1 MSGSYV
7 DNSGRAET
15 FNQQA
20 AHDTGLYDPNV
31 HDNQIVALYESEDK
45 ARMARD
51 KLIAAG
57 VPAHAVKVMDR
68 GADPMAGG
76 VDYESG
82 NQGIW
87 GAIKSLFMPDED
99 AHAYSHAIGR
109 GHSMVV
115 VTPTRDMDRH
125 HVIEALE
132 STGPVDFDAKLE
144 EWRQAGYQGLEAS
157 ASSNT
162 GSGQT
167 GNATVERAQATPAN
181 YAVNQTTV
189 TDHIPADARR
199 TSEMPSGVAGTPA
212 GTAGTGAGS
221 TTSTGSGT
229 AAGVGGAVAGGLA
242 AAGRGVANA
251 AERAVD
257 AVSDAVS
264 GHDDATRHSTT
275 GATAGTPSGT
285 TISTTQA
292 GRSTE
297 DVSRP
302 ATAGTDETIKVV
314 QEQLR
319 VGKREVARG
328 AVRVRS
334 YVVERPVE
342 EQVRLHE
349 ERVQIERR
357 PVDRP
362 VGEADA
368 AAFQDR
374 TIEAQAHA
382 EEAVVG
388 KEARVVEEIGVNKQA
403 TERVE
408 TVRDT
413 VRHTEVEVEDTRGQ
427 TASTTGTSTTGTSSA
442 GTSGSGGTGT
452 GGTTSTA
459 TTGTTS
465 SGTNAPRK

>member
-31 HDNQIVALYESEDK
+31 HDNQIVALYESEEK
-45 ARMARD
+45 ARVARD

-57 VPAHAVKVMDR
+57 VPAGALQVMDR
-68 GADPMAGG
+68 DADRMAGG

-99 AHAYSHAIGR
+99 AHAYNHAIGR
-109 GHSMVV
+109 GHAMVV

-125 HVIEALE
+125 HVIEVLE
-132 STGPVDFDAKLE
+132 STEPLDFDAKLE

-157 ASSNT
+157 ASSDT
-162 GSGQT
+162 GAGGI

-199 TSEMPSGVAGTPA
+199 PADMPSGVAGTPA
-212 GTAGTGAGS
+212 GTAGT
-221 TTSTGSGT
+221 STGSGA
-229 AAGVGGAVAGGLA
+229 AAGAAGAVAGGLA

-257 AVSDAVS
+257 AVSDAVT
-264 GHDDATRHSTT
+264 GRDDATRHTATT
-275 GATAGTPSGT
+275 SGTGGTTAGTTMP
-285 TISTTQA
+285 TTQA

-302 ATAGTDETIKVV
+302 AATGADDTIKVV

-342 EQVRLHE
+342 EEVRLHE

-357 PVDRP
+357 PVNRP
-362 VGEADA
+362 MDQADA
-368 AAFQDR
+368 AAFRDR
-374 TIEAQAHA
+374 TVEVQARA

-388 KEARVVEEIGVNKQA
+388 KEARVVEEIGVRKETN
-403 TERVE
+403 ERVE

-413 VRHTEVEVEDTRGQ
+413 VRHTEVEIENTGGQ
-427 TASTTGTSTTGTSSA
+427 TPSTTGTSGA
-442 GTSGSGGTGT
+442 GTSGSGTMGT
-452 GGTTSTA
+452 GGNTSTA
-459 TTGTTS
+459 TTGATS

>member
-7 DNSGRAET
+7 DDSGRAES

-31 HDNQIVALYESEDK
+31 HDNQIVALYESEEK
-45 ARMARD
+45 ARVARD

-57 VPAHAVKVMDR
+57 VPAGALKVMERDADR
-68 GADPMAGG
+68 MAGG

-99 AHAYSHAIGR
+99 AHAYNHAIGR
-109 GHSMVV
+109 GHAMVV

-125 HVIEALE
+125 HVIEVLE
-132 STGPVDFDAKLE
+132 STDPMDFDAKLE
-144 EWRQAGYQGLEAS
+144 EWRQAGYQAMEAS
-157 ASSNT
+157 GSSSGTSGAS
-162 GSGQT
+162 
-167 GNATVERAQATPAN
+167 NATVERAQATPAN

-199 TSEMPSGVAGTPA
+199 PADMPAGVAGTPA
-212 GTAGTGAGS
+212 GTAGT
-221 TTSTGSGT
+221 STGSGT
-229 AAGVGGAVAGGLA
+229 AAGAAGAVAGGLA

-257 AVSDAVS
+257 AVSDAVT
-264 GHDDATRHSTT
+264 GRDDATRHTATT
-275 GATAGTPSGT
+275 SGTGATTNATAGT
-285 TISTTQA
+285 TIPTTQA

-297 DVSRP
+297 DASRP
-302 ATAGTDETIKVV
+302 VAAGADDTIKVV

-334 YVVERPVE
+334 YVVQRPVE
-342 EQVRLHE
+342 EEVRLHE

-362 VGEADA
+362 IAEADA
-368 AAFQDR
+368 AFRDR
-374 TIEAQAHA
+374 TVEVQARA

-388 KEARVVEEIGVNKQA
+388 KEARVVEEIGVRKEAN
-403 TERVE
+403 ERVE

-413 VRHTEVEVEDTRGQ
+413 VRHTEVEIENTGGQ
-427 TASTTGTSTTGTSSA
+427 TPSTTGTS
-442 GTSGSGGTGT
+442 GSGTMGT
-452 GGTTSTA
+452 GGNTSTA
-459 TTGTTS
+459 TTGATS